1 MDPKPK
7 SDAQP
12 KSRWEVL
19 KEKGLAKMKEA
30 KKTIDEKTKPVRE
43 AAEEAG
49 EVAKGFGQGLKA
61 MYWDL
66 PKAAIEEYNKNERKE
81 PQVKNAVQPADKN
94 ARREEELESEGVRE
108 RRGKD
113 SKVRRP

>member
-7 SDAQP
+7 SESKP

-30 KKTIDEKTKPVRE
+30 REAVKEKTKPVRE

-49 EVAKGFGQGLKA
+49 ELAKGFGQGLKA

-66 PKAAIEEYNKNERKE
+66 PKAAYEELTKDEEDERKKS
-81 PQVKNAVQPADKN
+81 QK
-94 ARREEELESEGVRE
+94 
-108 RRGKD
+108 
-113 SKVRRP
+113 